1 MIFRLEPMYVGD
13 QVLRS
18 TVTNQVWAQEIL
30 KRPIKILFSIEIFFN
45 PKKLFFDDWVMPQ
58 SPSGGCETSYL
69 ELKELGTG
77 PK

>member
-1 MIFRLEPMYVGD
+1 MIFRVEPMYVGD

-18 TVTNQVWAQEIL
+18 AVTNQVWAQEIL
-30 KRPIKILFSIEIFFN
+30 KRSIKFFLNINFFN